1 LYGRFARQGRFGMR
15 SKCLALLLVSGVA
28 ALVALGGCQGSPRGT
43 GTAAEGGSAAPGAEV
58 SVTLPGLDGMDA
70 TIAQYKGKVVLVNF
84 WATWCQPCRV
94 EIPWLIE
101 FNQRY
106 GPKGLVILGVSMDD
120 GGKKVVEPFVKNQV
134 FQVNGHPG
142 TMDYKIVLGNDN
154 VADKFG
160 GLLGLPT
167 SFLYARDGRK
177 VRTIV
182 GLADY
187 PDIVKAIEGQL

>member
-1 LYGRFARQGRFGMR
+1 MR
-15 SKCLALLLVSGVA
+15 SKFLALALVCGVA
-28 ALVALGGCQGSPRGT
+28 ALLALGGCQGAPQGV
-43 GTAAEGGSAAPGAEV
+43 GTAAEGGSAAPGPEAG
-58 SVTLPGLDGMDA
+58 VTLAGLDGLD
-70 TIAQYKGKVVLVNF
+70 TSVAQNKGKVVLVNF

-101 FNQRY
+101 FNQKY

-177 VRTIV
+177 VKTIV
-182 GLADY
+182 GLVDY

>member
-1 LYGRFARQGRFGMR
+1 MR

-28 ALVALGGCQGSPRGT
+28 ALLAMGGCGGSSQGT
-43 GTAAEGGSAAPGAEV
+43 GNGAGGGSAIPGPEV
-58 SVTLPGLDGMDA
+58 SVALPGLDGMDA

-101 FNQRY
+101 FNQKF

-134 FQVNGHPG
+134 FQVNGQPG
-142 TMDYKIVLGNDN
+142 TMNYKIVLGNDN

-177 VRTIV
+177 VKTIV
-182 GLADY
+182 GLIDY

>member
-1 LYGRFARQGRFGMR
+1 MR
-15 SKCLALLLVSGVA
+15 SKFLALALVSGVA
-28 ALVALGGCQGSPRGT
+28 ALLALGGCKSGSQGAANGSQGGAAASP
-43 GTAAEGGSAAPGAEV
+43 AEAGA
-58 SVTLPGLDGMDA
+58 TLPGLDGMD
-70 TIAQYKGKVVLVNF
+70 TSVAQYKGKVVLVNF

-106 GPKGLVILGVSMDD
+106 GPKGLVILGVAMDD
-120 GGKKVVEPFVKNQV
+120 EGKKVVEPFVKNQV

-167 SFLYARDGRK
+167 SMLYARDGKK
-177 VRTIV
+177 VKTIV

-187 PDIVKAIEGQL
+187 PDVVKAIEGQL